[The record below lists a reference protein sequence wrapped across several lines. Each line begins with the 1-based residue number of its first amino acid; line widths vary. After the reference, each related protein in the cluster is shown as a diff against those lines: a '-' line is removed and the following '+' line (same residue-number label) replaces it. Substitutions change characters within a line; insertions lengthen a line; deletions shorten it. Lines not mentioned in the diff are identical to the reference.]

1 MASGRPIA
9 EELERTKR
17 IGFKVAS
24 LQKQD
29 AFASMPARSAKVAAA
44 ADSSAVHHDDT
55 DYAMPDD
62 KNPSSQ

>member
-29 AFASMPARSAKVAAA
+29 ASVGMSARTAKVAAA
-44 ADSSAVHHDDT
+44 RGSSAVHHDDT